1 MCVHSLV
8 KASDLIKQRRT
19 WSDGELF
26 LIKHLLILREQ
37 IVPFN
42 NEFSSVEV
50 QLDFSKIKDAAFGL
64 MNNKSKLF
72 QMNYDNAFVDFLLTG
87 TLQAQENL
95 IDSKSEI
102 DTNLKRSFENY
113 IDSNSEEL
121 FGSIKQLVIKLQISV
136 QMNSGQEKKAELKE
150 QPFARPEKLQDIIS
164 ENYKHIRKRLPLLH
178 SAMSLYLCNKDVE
191 QIILKRIK
199 NSIQQTYVDLNQIV
213 KNSYNEEDQIIIAC
227 PTSEQISLWM
237 TV

>member
-1 MCVHSLV
+1 M
-8 KASDLIKQRRT
+8 
-19 WSDGELF
+19 
-26 LIKHLLILREQ
+26 
-37 IVPFN
+37 PFN

-150 QPFARPEKLQDIIS
+150 QPFARPEKLQDIIA